1 MHATTIDSAAFLEKG
16 IQSLTQLP
24 PFSPILN
31 KLMASL
37 ANEDVSVAE
46 LAEWIEK
53 DAVMTGH
60 VMRLV
65 NSAAFG
71 RRGTV
76 SGVRHAIAILG
87 LVKLRNTVLGISV
100 CRMWTQLR
108 TPKGWSTA
116 RFNHHSAATGIMA
129 DIIVQYATANYGE
142 GAFVAGLLHDI
153 GLLVIALSLSP
164 QYLEV
169 QELMNSTTLVPEF
182 RTLENCE
189 LSVLGL
195 THAEFSAA
203 TLLKWNLPPE
213 IQTAVKY
220 HHHPDDSP
228 EDTTKGLT
236 LSRVVHVSDL
246 IVKKMGIATMPE
258 PAAAG
263 SEEVLSLLEGLG
275 LAAEA
280 EKIIEGFGKEFEV
293 LKGVF

>member
-1 MHATTIDSAAFLEKG
+1 MQATTIDSAAFLEKG

-76 SGVRHAIAILG
+76 SSVRHAIAILG
-87 LVKLRNTVLGISV
+87 LIKLRNTALGISV

-116 RFNHHSAATGIMA
+116 RFNHHAAAAGIMA
-129 DIIVQYATANYGE
+129 DLVVQYTPVDYGE

-153 GLLVIALSLSP
+153 GMLVIALSLSP
-164 QYLEV
+164 QYLEI
-169 QELMNSTTLVPEF
+169 QELVQTQGLSPLDG
-182 RTLENCE
+182 E
-189 LSVLGL
+189 LAVLGM
-195 THAEFSAA
+195 THSDYSAA
-203 TLLKWNLPPE
+203 TLEKWNLPVP
-213 IQTAVKY
+213 IQTAVKF
-220 HHHPDDSP
+220 HHHPADSP
-228 EDTTKGLT
+228 EDKSKGLT
-236 LSRVVHVSDL
+236 LSKVVNVSDIL
-246 IVKKMGIATMPE
+246 VKKLGISILPE
-258 PAAAG
+258 
-263 SEEVLSLLEGLG
+263 SEVCSAEEAIAMLEEIGVG
-275 LAAEA
+275 AKA
-280 EKIIEGFGKEFEV
+280 EKILDNFQKEYD
-293 LKGVF
+293 LIKAVF